1 MKGQGID
8 VKILLTG
15 AQGFLGLRIAQ
26 AMPVIAAP
34 SLRDASQDDVKRLMD
49 EVQPE
54 VVMHTAAI
62 SDIGECERDPDA
74 SRRANVLLPEAIA
87 RAAGGAK
94 LLMLSTDQVY
104 SGCADEGPYRE
115 DDVCPANLYARHK
128 LEMEQRVLDVNPDA
142 VLLRATWMY
151 DMPIC
156 GAKNRGNFLMNVMQ
170 AAMTGQPVAFPKEQY
185 RGITW
190 AREVA
195 ERMKDAIALPGGVY
209 NFGSGNDMS
218 MYDTAAFL
226 AQRMG
231 LNLSLTEA
239 PARRHLW
246 MDGSKLGAQGI
257 SFRST
262 AQGLQDCLQAYGLAR

>member
-1 MKGQGID
+1 M
-8 VKILLTG
+8 KILLTG

-34 SLRDASQDDVKRLMD
+34 SLRDAADDDVKRLMD
-49 EVQPE
+49 DVQPD
-54 VVMHTAAI
+54 VVIHTAAI
-62 SDIGECERDPDA
+62 SDIGQCERNPDA
-74 SRRANVLLPEAIA
+74 SWRANVLLPEAIA

-104 SGCADEGPYRE
+104 SGCEGAGPYSE
-115 DDVCPANLYARHK
+115 DEVCPANLYARHK
-128 LEMEQRVLDVNPDA
+128 IEMEQRVLAISPDA

-156 GAKNRGNFLMNVMQ
+156 GANNRGNFLMNVMQ
-170 AAMTGQPVAFPKEQY
+170 AAMTGQRIAFPREQY

-209 NFGSGNDMS
+209 NFGSGNDMP
-218 MYDTAAFL
+218 MYDTADFL

-231 LNLSLTEA
+231 LKLPLEEA
-239 PARRHLW
+239 PARHNLW
-246 MDGSKLGAQGI
+246 MDGAKLRAQGI
-257 SFRST
+257 SFRAT
-262 AQGLQDCLQAYGLAR
+262 GDGLLACLRAYGLAK